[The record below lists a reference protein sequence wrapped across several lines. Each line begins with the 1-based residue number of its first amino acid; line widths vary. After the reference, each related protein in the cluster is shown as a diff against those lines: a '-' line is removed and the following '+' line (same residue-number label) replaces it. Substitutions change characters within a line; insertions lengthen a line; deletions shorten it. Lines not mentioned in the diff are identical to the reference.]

1 MNDFSELINL
11 IEANP
16 SNWQSVLKSKPYSL
30 RSVKQSAQNPNW
42 YILMYNLFERNS
54 LKYKEVLA
62 SRGTVV
68 EVKNGKAKVICGS
81 FYKFFNYLE
90 GLEERIDFS
99 NPKCFCSCKR
109 DGWIAKM
116 AKVDDKLYWFTQSA
130 DLIEENSVL
139 VEPKVINGLSFKNI
153 YEVWKYAWERENH
166 DFVESLPDGCTLI
179 FELESAWN
187 KIHTESQIEPKLWF
201 IGYRDS
207 DLMEKNIYDVKKEFN
222 IPFETPSIYSLN
234 SWKEI
239 EEELS
244 KWKGTEK
251 EGVVVCEPTESGHFK
266 RVKIKCE
273 DYLKIKMIANAG
285 EIVPTTRNIF
295 NLVMKGE
302 YDDFLSNEK
311 IGPLI
316 LDMAS
321 RIEKVK
327 TRFSEIYNEMM
338 NNVNSSASKDL
349 FKVNCVN
356 WLKKHYG
363 YINYGILLSSVDS
376 NFEDA
381 WNELM
386 DSWRYSTKIAWK
398 KLISYEENFGFKEK
412 K

>member
-16 SNWQSVLKSKPYSL
+16 SNWQSILKNKPYSL
-30 RSVKQSAQNPNW
+30 RSIKQSAQNPNW

-68 EVKNGKAKVICGS
+68 EVKDGKAKIICAP
-81 FYKFFNYLE
+81 FYKFFNFKE
-90 GLEERIDFS
+90 GLEEKIDFS
-99 NPKCFCSCKR
+99 NPKCFCCQKK
-109 DGWIAKM
+109 DGWILKM
-116 AKVDDKLYWFTQSA
+116 AKVDGKLYWFTQSM
-130 DLIEENSVL
+130 DLIEENSVE
-139 VEPKVINGLSFKNI
+139 VEALKINGLSFKNI

-166 DFVESLPDGCTLI
+166 DFVESLSDGCTLI

-201 IGYRDS
+201 IGFRGP
-207 DLMEKNIYDVKKEFN
+207 DLMEKNIYDAKKEFN
-222 IPFETPSIYSLN
+222 IPFETPEIYPLN
-234 SWKEI
+234 SWEEI
-239 EEELS
+239 EAELS

-273 DYLKIKMIANAG
+273 DYLRIKMIACAG

-311 IGPLI
+311 LGPLI
-316 LDMAS
+316 LNMSS
-321 RIEKVK
+321 RIEAVK
-327 TRFSEIYNEMM
+327 SKLFEIYSEMM
-338 NNVNSSASKDL
+338 KNIDMSKSHDL
-349 FKVNCVN
+349 AKIDCVN
-356 WLKKHYG
+356 WIKK
-363 YINYGILLSSVDS
+363 NYGNINNGVIFSAFNCSS
-376 NFEDA
+376 FEDA
-381 WNELM
+381 WNSLM
-386 DSWRYSTKIAWK
+386 DNWRYATKIAWK
-398 KLISYEENFGFKEK
+398 KFISYEESLNLTN
-412 K
+412 